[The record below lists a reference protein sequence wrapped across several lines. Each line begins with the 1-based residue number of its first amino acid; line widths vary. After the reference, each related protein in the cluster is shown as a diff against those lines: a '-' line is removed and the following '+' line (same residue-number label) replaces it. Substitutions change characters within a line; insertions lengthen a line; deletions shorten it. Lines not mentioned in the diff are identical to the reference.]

1 MDFRRC
7 SLIEARTSRT
17 QHVRMPRRIDQLE
30 NLTEEENAA
39 LWAEEA
45 ERRDQDWD
53 RKPTVG
59 RPACLRRRN
68 LCGDPA
74 R

>member
-7 SLIEARTSRT
+7 SLIEARTARA

-39 LWAEEA
+39 LWAEE
-45 ERRDQDWD
+45 
-53 RKPTVG
+53 
-59 RPACLRRRN
+59 
-68 LCGDPA
+68 GDPERA
-74 R
+74 NP